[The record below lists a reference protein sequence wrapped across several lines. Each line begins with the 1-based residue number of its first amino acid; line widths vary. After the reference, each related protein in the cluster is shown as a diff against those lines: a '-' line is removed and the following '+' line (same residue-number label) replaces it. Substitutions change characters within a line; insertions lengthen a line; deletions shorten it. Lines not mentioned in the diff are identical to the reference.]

1 MSDVRVRFAPSPT
14 GEPHIGSVR
23 TVVFDYLFA
32 KHLHGKMILRIEDT
46 DQKRY
51 VPGSVRVLLEG
62 LEWLGVEFDEGPSR
76 RELAQIGQDWE
87 GAPEIGGPYGPY
99 IQSLRRDIYKQ
110 ATEELIVRG
119 AAYRC
124 DCAPE
129 RLEALR
135 KQQAAN
141 KQAIGYDRLCRHK
154 KPGEVDPNKP
164 HVVRLAAPLEGTLPF
179 HDMVKGDVAFDLRLV
194 DDAVLLKSDGLPT
207 YHLAVVVDDHGMRI
221 SHAIRADEWLSSA
234 PKHVLLYQAFGWEMP
249 EFAHVP
255 DVLAADGRKLSKRH
269 GATSIS
275 EFRRMGFLPEALLNF
290 LAFLGWA
297 PGEGEEQEI
306 FTRKELA
313 RRFSMEHVNKAGAVF
328 SYDKL
333 DWMNGEYIR
342 AMPQDE
348 LARWVLPYLAA
359 GLGMSED
366 EIGLGKV
373 EQLVPLIRERLKRLT
388 DATEWCDLF
397 FKEMPM
403 PPASALV
410 GKKMDAASSLAALRR
425 VITALSSVPEWTEH
439 AMEPPMR
446 ALTEELGLKTGQ
458 LFGIVRVAVTGKEVA
473 PPLFGTMVVLGRE
486 KVMQRLKAAEAQLAS
501 VAQDPLS

>member
-1 MSDVRVRFAPSPT
+1 
-14 GEPHIGSVR
+14 
-23 TVVFDYLFA
+23 
-32 KHLHGKMILRIEDT
+32 MILRIEDT

-51 VPGSVRVLLEG
+51 VPGSVRALLEG
-62 LEWLGVEFDEGPSR
+62 LRWMGIEFDEGPSR
-76 RELAQIGQDWE
+76 QELARIGQDWD

-110 ATEELIVRG
+110 TAEDLVARG

-124 DCAPE
+124 DCTPE

-141 KQAIGYDRLCRHK
+141 KQQIGYDRFCRNK

-164 HVVRLAAPLEGTLPF
+164 HVIRLKAPLEGMLPF
-179 HDMVKGDVAFDLRLV
+179 HDMVKGDVVFDLRWV

-207 YHLAVVVDDHGMRI
+207 YHLAVVVDDHEMRI
-221 SHAIRADEWLSSA
+221 THAIRADEWLPSA

-269 GATSIS
+269 GATSIA
-275 EFRRMGFLPEALLNF
+275 EFRNSGFLPEALLNF

-306 FTRKELA
+306 FTPQQLA
-313 RRFSMEHVNKAGAVF
+313 ERFSLEHVNKAGAVF

-342 AMPQDE
+342 AMPLDE
-348 LARWVLPYLAA
+348 LAERVLPYLSE
-359 GLGMSED
+359 GLGISEA
-366 EIGLGKV
+366 ELRASGK
-373 EQLVPLIRERLKRLT
+373 LMPLMPLIRERMKRLT
-388 DATEWCDLF
+388 DAAGLCDLF
-397 FKEMPM
+397 FKDF
-403 PPASALV
+403 PPPSASALI
-410 GKKMDAASSLAALRR
+410 GKKMDAASSLVALQR
-425 VITALSSVPEWTEH
+425 VITVLSSVPEWTEH
-439 AMEPPMR
+439 VMEPPMR
-446 ALTEELGLKTGQ
+446 ALTEELRLKTGQ
-458 LFGIVRVAVTGKEVA
+458 LFGIVRVAVTGRDVA
-473 PPLFGTMVVLGRE
+473 PPLFGTMAVLGHD
-486 KVMQRLKAAEAQLAS
+486 KVMERLRAAEQQLAS
-501 VAQDPLS
+501 VA

>member
-1 MSDVRVRFAPSPT
+1 MTVRVRFAPSPT
-14 GEPHIGSVR
+14 GEPHIGSIR

-32 KHLHGKMILRIEDT
+32 NHFGGALILRIEDT

-51 VPGSVRVLLEG
+51 VPGSVRALLEG
-62 LEWLGVEFDEGPSR
+62 LEWMGIEFDEGPSR
-76 RELAQIGQDWE
+76 QELAKIGQDWD
-87 GAPEIGGPYGPY
+87 GAPEIGGPHGPY

-110 ATEELIVRG
+110 AAEELIVRG

-124 DCAPE
+124 DCTPE

-135 KQQAAN
+135 KEQAAN
-141 KQAIGYDRLCRHK
+141 KQQIGYDRFCRNK
-154 KPGEVDPNKP
+154 KPGEVDPNKS
-164 HVVRLAAPLEGTLPF
+164 HVVRLAAPSEGTLTF
-179 HDMVKGDVAFDLRLV
+179 HDLVKGDVAFDLRMV

-207 YHLAVVVDDHGMRI
+207 YHLAVVVDDHGMQI
-221 SHAIRADEWLSSA
+221 SHAIRADEWLPST
-234 PKHVLLYQAFGWEMP
+234 PKHILLYQAFGWQMP

-269 GATSIS
+269 GATAIS
-275 EFRRMGFLPEALLNF
+275 EFRKMGYLPEALLNF

-306 FTRKELA
+306 FTREELA
-313 RRFSMEHVNKAGAVF
+313 RRFSLEHVNKAGAVF

-342 AMPQDE
+342 MMPQDE
-348 LARWVLPYLAA
+348 LARRVLPYLAA
-359 GLGMSED
+359 GLGLSEE
-366 EIGLGKV
+366 EIGIHKV

-388 DATEWCDLF
+388 DAPEWCDVF
-397 FKEMPM
+397 FKDMPI
-403 PPASALV
+403 PTASALI

-425 VITALSSVPEWTEH
+425 VITTLEDVPEWTEH

-446 ALTEELGLKTGQ
+446 ALTQELGLKTGQ

-473 PPLFGTMVVLGRE
+473 PPLFGTMIVLGRE
-486 KVMQRLKAAEAQLAS
+486 KVMERLCAAERQLAN
-501 VAQDPLS
+501 AA